1 MQKPHT
7 HTNQP
12 GKLGSDAPGSVII
25 VGGGVFGCAC
35 AYQLAKRGYSKVTV
49 VERDDFG
56 VHASSNNP
64 GNINPIHGA
73 VPALIPLALEAY
85 VMHRTLHTELMALG
99 CPDYDFR
106 GVRRVLLAF
115 DEADVRHLED
125 VQRGFAGRSGF
136 AASQL
141 DANTI
146 AELDARLTREARA
159 ALLIEGNMSIDSAAF
174 HRSLVAGATKLGV
187 AFLRDEA
194 TGLVFD
200 KDKAIGL
207 RLRETK
213 LHADAFVFAT
223 GPWVAPLHDWLG
235 WELPVTPLKGE
246 MLRVALTGPPL
257 EYDFTHGLVSLYRRG
272 EGECWIGVTKEDAG
286 FDESP
291 SEAGRRQ
298 LIEAAS
304 RIMPAVAKAPILAQ
318 TAALRPM
325 SGSGLPL
332 IRRVP
337 GWANCYVANG
347 GGIKGML
354 LASAVGAGLAR
365 LIIDGGCELPPRL
378 ME

>member
-1 MQKPHT
+1 MQKPHA

-12 GKLGSDAPGSVII
+12 RTVGHDAPGSVII
-25 VGGGVFGCAC
+25 VGAGVFGCAC
-35 AYQLAKRGYSKVTV
+35 AYQLAKRGLKVTV

-85 VMHRTLHTELMALG
+85 ALHRTLHTELMALG
-99 CPDYDFR
+99 CPDYDLCP
-106 GVRRVLLAF
+106 VRRVLLAF

-125 VQRGFAGRSGF
+125 AQRAFAGRSGF
-136 AASQL
+136 AALPL

-146 AELDARLTREARA
+146 AALDARLTREVRA
-159 ALLIEGNMSIDSAAF
+159 GLLIEGNMSIDSAAF

-207 RLRETK
+207 RVREAE

-235 WELPVTPLKGE
+235 LELPVTPVKGE
-246 MLRVALTGPPL
+246 MLRIALTGPAL

-286 FDESP
+286 FDETP
-291 SEAGRRQ
+291 SAAGRRQ

-304 RIMPAVAKAPILAQ
+304 RIMPAVARAPVLAHI
-318 TAALRPM
+318 AALRPM
-325 SGSGLPL
+325 SANGLPL
-332 IRRVP
+332 IGRVS
-337 GWANCYVANG
+337 GSANCYVANG

-354 LASAVGAGLAR
+354 LASTIGLDLAR
-365 LIIDGGCELPPRL
+365 LMIDGGRDLPTRL
-378 ME
+378 MS

>member
-1 MQKPHT
+1 MQKPHA

-12 GKLGSDAPGSVII
+12 RTVGDDAPGSVII

-35 AYQLAKRGYSKVTV
+35 AYQLAKRGPKVTV
-49 VERDDFG
+49 VERDDFRM
-56 VHASSNNP
+56 HASSNNP

-73 VPALIPLALEAY
+73 IPALVPLALEAY
-85 VMHRTLHTELMALG
+85 ALHRTLHTELMALG

-106 GVRRVLLAF
+106 PVRRVLLAF

-125 VQRGFAGRSGF
+125 ARRAFAGRSGF
-136 AASQL
+136 AASPL

-146 AELDARLTREARA
+146 AALDARLTREAWA
-159 ALLIEGNMSIDSAAF
+159 GLLIEGNMSIDSAAF
-174 HRSLVAGATKLGV
+174 HRSLLAGATKLGV

-200 KDKAIGL
+200 QDEAIGL
-207 RLRETK
+207 RVRKTE

-235 WELPVTPLKGE
+235 LELPVRPEKGE
-246 MLRVALTGPPL
+246 MLRIALTGPAL

-286 FDESP
+286 FDETP

-304 RIMPAVAKAPILAQ
+304 RIMPAVVKAPILAH
-318 TAALRPM
+318 TAALRPV
-325 SGSGLPL
+325 SADGLPV
-332 IRRVP
+332 IRRVS
-337 GWANCYVANG
+337 GSTNCYVANG

-354 LASAVGAGLAR
+354 LASAVGVGLAR
-365 LIIDGGCELPPRL
+365 LMMDGGCDPRL
-378 ME
+378 VN